1 MWGRDQTSLLR
12 YRSGDKLSDQ
22 NSACVSAVFS
32 IELDPFDLVKS
43 FGCEV
48 SLATVA
54 TSDQRDIFDQEEI
67 SALPESFRNSADT
80 STGLATVV
88 ADYLPL

>member
-22 NSACVSAVFS
+22 DSACVGAVFS
-32 IELDPFDLVKS
+32 IELDEFANLVKS

-48 SLATVA
+48 
-54 TSDQRDIFDQEEI
+54 
-67 SALPESFRNSADT
+67 
-80 STGLATVV
+80 
-88 ADYLPL
+88 